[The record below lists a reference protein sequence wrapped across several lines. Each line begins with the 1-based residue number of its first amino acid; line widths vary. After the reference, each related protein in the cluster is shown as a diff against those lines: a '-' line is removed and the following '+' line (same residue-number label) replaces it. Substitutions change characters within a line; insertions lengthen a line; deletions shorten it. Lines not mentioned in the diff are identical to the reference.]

1 MYTISRGCVLF
12 VYILQEILNKHSE
25 RIREVRNLA
34 SNCGERSENK
44 WHRIE
49 LEDEILIGG
58 RRDHPTEQAGATE
71 HTGEHCAP
79 CRQS

>member
-1 MYTISRGCVLF
+1 M
-12 VYILQEILNKHSE
+12 
-25 RIREVRNLA
+25 RNLA
-34 SNCGERSENK
+34 SNCGERSENVMNK

-71 HTGEHCAP
+71 HTGEHCVVP
-79 CRQS
+79 CRQVTYVVVVLGINNEQ